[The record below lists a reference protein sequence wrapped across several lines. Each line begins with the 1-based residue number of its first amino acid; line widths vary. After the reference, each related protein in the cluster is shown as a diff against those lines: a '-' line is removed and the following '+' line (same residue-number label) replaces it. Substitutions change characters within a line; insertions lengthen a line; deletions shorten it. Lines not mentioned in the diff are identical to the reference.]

1 MGLYPNTVIGFDDTR
16 LCFTRLDSGTH
27 YLLNVPIGKYTIKGN
42 TIRFHSD
49 CMIREK
55 EITSLIANGFV
66 YSLLVEPKIIPEN
79 NIHFYNIKDD
89 DALNRVKCSLINLT
103 FILDG
108 IGSLPEL
115 HYPFL
120 LNNKHRLS
128 DSVLGI
134 ERIKAVL
141 SKMRYVQ
148 RIRLLSKDILNSD
161 ILFLKDFNGIDLE
174 IIVSHDYYLKNYESF
189 LNIPRKYKLIVY
201 INDTSS
207 LDERKC
213 LQSLEKSN
221 VSFFYPISRREDLKR
236 FANLSFPA
244 IPFPSSFAQNEV
256 VHEMLDYSVS
266 DLLGSITKKKDLL
279 LKTTINPLFYGSI
292 IVDNDGNLVS
302 YPFIESK
309 CKEGEL
315 AGDGINQL
323 KDNPFWHKTRSDYFE
338 KCRDCAFI
346 GLCPPLSNYEINLRQ
361 TFCKLR

>member
-1 MGLYPNTVIGFDDTR
+1 MGLYPNTVIGFDDKR
-16 LCFTRLDSGTH
+16 LCFTRLDSGTQ

-244 IPFPSSFAQNEV
+244 IPFPSSSSGYEHFT
-256 VHEMLDYSVS
+256 S
-266 DLLGSITKKKDLL
+266 
-279 LKTTINPLFYGSI
+279 
-292 IVDNDGNLVS
+292 
-302 YPFIESK
+302 ES
-309 CKEGEL
+309 GW
-315 AGDGINQL
+315 I
-323 KDNPFWHKTRSDYFE
+323 
-338 KCRDCAFI
+338 
-346 GLCPPLSNYEINLRQ
+346 
-361 TFCKLR
+361 